1 LALNDGR
8 LTFGDGHRMRLDME
22 PFPANVN
29 VIDFEGKKILVRASQ
44 ADSTRGKD
52 VVVSDELRPGMMK
65 P

>member
-1 LALNDGR
+1 
-8 LTFGDGHRMRLDME
+8 MRLDTE

-29 VIDFEGKKILVRASQ
+29 VIDFEGKKILVRASK